1 VTTTSTNVIDNPL
14 SGERIVIH
22 RTAADTGGELLSWE
36 MTLAPGGRV
45 PSSHAHPSQ
54 TERFT
59 VVSGR
64 LAFRLGHRWTV
75 VEPGH
80 TMSVLPGTVHGF
92 ANTGAEP
99 VVVLVEVRPAL
110 DMQALL
116 ATAAALAVRRRHRPR
131 LLDLALFVRD
141 FRREVRVPYVPVRAV
156 RLVTGLV
163 AAVASVTGLDDRY
176 RGSRAR

>member
-1 VTTTSTNVIDNPL
+1 MTTTSTDVIDNPL

-22 RTAADTGGELLSWE
+22 RTATNTGGELLSWE
-36 MTLAPGGRV
+36 MTLASGGRV

-64 LAFRLGHRWTV
+64 LAFRLGRRWTTV
-75 VEPGH
+75 QPGQ
-80 TMSVLPGTVHGF
+80 TVSVPPGTVHGF
-92 ANTGAEP
+92 ANPGVDP

-110 DMQALL
+110 DMRALL
-116 ATAAALAVRRRHRPR
+116 ATAAAMSVERRRRPR

-141 FRREVRVPYVPVRAV
+141 FQREVRVPHVPVAAV
-156 RLVTGLV
+156 RLVTGL
-163 AAVASVTGLDDRY
+163 AAALASVTGLDARY
-176 RGSRAR
+176 RRSRAR